1 MGEGRTNS
9 KGGELNDFL
18 EVLNLFNSI
27 DKTKVLR
34 FTSLTNGAP
43 DAFETN
49 FFHHGFWADC
59 DRLNLTN
66 VRSNLLVRLSLEGD
80 QFPQETPF
88 LKHQTFPVRTLYL
101 SPLAVCS
108 NHSKRILLALKRDE
122 PREKKG
128 SSSENKNDNP

>member
-66 VRSNLLVRLSLEGD
+66 VRSNLLVRLRLEGD

-88 LKHQTFPVRTLYL
+88 LKHQMFPVRTLYL

-108 NHSKRILLALKRDE
+108 NHLEKDT
-122 PREKKG
+122 PCFKKG
-128 SSSENKNDNP
+128 